1 MSNIASSEAAMEA
14 LGANL
19 ANQLREQ
26 QAHPAIVYLRGDL
39 GAGKTTFVRGAL
51 RQLGHNGL
59 VKSPT
64 FTLVETYTLPSHEV
78 YHFDLYRISDPEEL
92 DYLGIREF
100 CQPKSICFIEWPEL
114 IMPLLPEDT
123 VFIQI
128 KLLDDS
134 SRKFTILQGTIS

>member
-100 CQPKSICFIEWPEL
+100 CQPKSICFIEWPDLGKPAVPKATIE
-114 IMPLLPEDT
+114 INIEYHPQGRQVD
-123 VFIQI
+123 I
-128 KLLDDS
+128 KPIDS
-134 SRKFTILQGTIS
+134 